1 MRNLLKHQLIEDFQ
15 LKKIGG
21 VNMANVNEVK
31 NKLAKKEGAKTPNPK
46 SNTIRTLLERMK
58 PELAKV
64 LPKHLEPDRILRI
77 ALTEIRRNPKLLDAS
92 RESLLGAVML
102 SAQLGLE
109 PGPLGHCYLIPYYN
123 SKTKSYEVQ
132 FQLGY
137 KGMLDLV
144 RRSGQIEMIDAHVVY
159 ENDEFDYQYG
169 LEPKLYHKPSLKTRG
184 KPIAVYAIAKF
195 KDGGFSYL
203 VMSIED
209 IEKIRKRS
217 KTPDNG
223 PWVTDWEAM
232 AKKTVIKQLCKYL
245 PLSIEV
251 QRNIAVDETTKK
263 VNEDLESPDEIL
275 DQPDETDWNIIDVE
289 PEQQDSSEP
298 EAENKEQ
305 QPEEENPQEQ
315 KEIPNPF
322 VKE

>member
-1 MRNLLKHQLIEDFQ
+1 
-15 LKKIGG
+15 
-21 VNMANVNEVK
+21 MANVSEVK
-31 NKLAKKEGAKTPNPK
+31 SQLAKKNGGNGIPDSKPK
-46 SNTIRTLLERMK
+46 TIRTLLEKMK
-58 PELAKV
+58 PEIMKV
-64 LPKHLEPDRILRI
+64 LPKHLDPDRILRI
-77 ALTEIRRNPKLLDAS
+77 ALTEIRRNPRLLDAT

-169 LEPKLYHKPSLKTRG
+169 LEPKLCHKPVLQNRG
-184 KPIAVYAIAKF
+184 NPIAVYAVAKF

-203 VMSIED
+203 VMSVED
-209 IEKIRKRS
+209 VEKIRKRS
-217 KTPDNG
+217 KAADNG

-232 AKKTVIKQLCKYL
+232 AKKTAIKQLCKYL

-251 QRNIAVDETTKK
+251 QRGLAADETTKK
-263 VNEDLESPDEIL
+263 VNEHLEEPEDIL
-275 DQPDETDWNIIDVE
+275 NEPDETDWDFGINEVE
-289 PEQQDSSEP
+289 EKPT
-298 EAENKEQ
+298 
-305 QPEEENPQEQ
+305 
-315 KEIPNPF
+315 IPPN
-322 VKE
+322 E

>member
-1 MRNLLKHQLIEDFQ
+1 
-15 LKKIGG
+15 
-21 VNMANVNEVK
+21 MANVNEVK
-31 NKLAKKEGAKTPNPK
+31 NKLAKKEEAKTPNPK

-144 RRSGQIEMIDAHVVY
+144 RRSGQIEMIDAHVVH
-159 ENDEFDYQYG
+159 EKDVFDYQYG
-169 LEPKLYHKPSLKTRG
+169 LEPKLYHKPALKERG
-184 KPIAVYAIAKF
+184 APIAVYAIAKF
-195 KDGGFSYL
+195 KDGGYSYL
-203 VMSIED
+203 VMSVED
-209 IEKIRKRS
+209 VEKIRKRS
-217 KTPDNG
+217 KAADNG

-232 AKKTVIKQLCKYL
+232 AKKTAIKQLCKYL

-251 QRNIAVDETTKK
+251 QKGLAVDETTKK
-263 VNEDLESPDEIL
+263 VTPETEDVFYET
-275 DQPDETDWNIIDVE
+275 DETDWDVIDVE
-289 PEQQDSSEP
+289 AKEATEEEQKEKEKVETEEQKDEEP
-298 EAENKEQ
+298 EKSSKN
-305 QPEEENPQEQ
+305 
-315 KEIPNPF
+315 EIPNPF

>member
-1 MRNLLKHQLIEDFQ
+1 
-15 LKKIGG
+15 
-21 VNMANVNEVK
+21 MANVNEIK
-31 NKLAKKEGAKTPNPK
+31 NKLAKKEEAKTPNPK

-64 LPKHLEPDRILRI
+64 LPKHLEADRILRI

-159 ENDEFDYQYG
+159 ENDEFDFQYG
-169 LEPKLYHKPSLKTRG
+169 LEPKLYHKPVLQNRG
-184 KPIAVYAIAKF
+184 NPIAVYAVAKF

-203 VMSIED
+203 VMSVED
-209 IEKIRKRS
+209 VEKIRKRS
-217 KTPDNG
+217 KAADNG

-232 AKKTVIKQLCKYL
+232 AKKTAIKQLCKYL

-251 QRNIAVDETTKK
+251 QRGLAADETTKK
-263 VNEDLESPDEIL
+263 VDETIEQPAEIL
-275 DQPDETDWNIIDVE
+275 DQPDTTDWEVIDVE
-289 PEQQDSSEP
+289 
-298 EAENKEQ
+298 AEEIKDEKVET
-305 QPEEENPQEQ
+305 EESDKPEQ

>member
-1 MRNLLKHQLIEDFQ
+1 
-15 LKKIGG
+15 
-21 VNMANVNEVK
+21 MANVNEVK
-31 NKLAKKEGAKTPNPK
+31 NKLAKKEGAKTPSPK
-46 SNTIRTLLERMK
+46 AQTIRTLLEKMK

-64 LPKHLEPDRILRI
+64 LPKHLDPDRILRI
-77 ALTEIRRNPKLLDAS
+77 ALTEMRRNPKLLDAT

-123 SKTKSYEVQ
+123 SKTKTYEVQ

-144 RRSGQIEMIDAHVVY
+144 RRSGQIEMIDAHVVH
-159 ENDEFDYQYG
+159 EKDVFDYQYG
-169 LEPKLYHKPSLKTRG
+169 LEPKLYHKPALKNRG
-184 KPIAVYAIAKF
+184 APIAVYAIAKF
-195 KDGGFSYL
+195 KDGGYSYL

-209 IEKIRKRS
+209 VEKIRKRS
-217 KTPDNG
+217 KAADNG

-232 AKKTVIKQLCKYL
+232 AKKTAIKQLCKYL

-251 QRNIAVDETTKK
+251 QRGLAADETTKK
-263 VNEDLESPDEIL
+263 VTPETEDVLYE
-275 DQPDETDWNIIDVE
+275 PDETDWENVIDVE
-289 PEQQDSSEP
+289 VETQD
-298 EAENKEQ
+298 ENKKLEQ
-305 QPEEENPQEQ
+305 EEKVEKIEEKAKEAKEADHAQ

>member
-1 MRNLLKHQLIEDFQ
+1 
-15 LKKIGG
+15 
-21 VNMANVNEVK
+21 MANVNEVK

-123 SKTKSYEVQ
+123 LKTKSYEVQ

-169 LEPKLYHKPSLKTRG
+169 LEPKLYHKPALKERG
-184 KPIAVYAIAKF
+184 APIAVYAIAKF
-195 KDGGFSYL
+195 KDGGYSYL
-203 VMSIED
+203 VMSVED
-209 IEKIRKRS
+209 VEKIRKRS
-217 KTPDNG
+217 KAADNG

-232 AKKTVIKQLCKYL
+232 AKKTAIKQLCKYL

-251 QRNIAVDETTKK
+251 QKGLAVDETTKK
-263 VNEDLESPDEIL
+263 VTPETEDVFYET
-275 DQPDETDWNIIDVE
+275 DETDWDVIDVE
-289 PEQQDSSEP
+289 AKEATEEEQKEKEKVETEEQKDEEP
-298 EAENKEQ
+298 EKSSKN
-305 QPEEENPQEQ
+305 
-315 KEIPNPF
+315 EIPNPF

>member
-1 MRNLLKHQLIEDFQ
+1 
-15 LKKIGG
+15 
-21 VNMANVNEVK
+21 MANIKDVK
-31 NKLAKKEGAKTPNPK
+31 NQLAKKENKTPK

-64 LPKHLEPDRILRI
+64 LPKHLEADRILRI
-77 ALTEIRRNPKLLDAS
+77 ALTEIRRNPKLLDAT

-123 SKTKSYEVQ
+123 SKTKTYEVQ

-232 AKKTVIKQLCKYL
+232 AKKTAIKQLCKYL

-251 QRNIAVDETTKK
+251 QRGLAADETTKK
-263 VNEDLESPDEIL
+263 VDETIEQPAEIL
-275 DQPDETDWNIIDVE
+275 DQPDETDWENNIIDVE
-289 PEQQDSSEP
+289 VEAQD
-298 EAENKEQ
+298 ENKKLQ
-305 QPEEENPQEQ
+305 QEEKVEKIEEKTTDHAQ